1 MYQPCTPVQRFAV
14 VQASESEVVDSSY
27 CCCEGTCIRGI
38 AWRNQQCH
46 WRSLID
52 CLLVTLDSVLVAG
65 LFGNDMY
72 IHVERCVKSTCN
84 WAGHVVDVCDDF
96 GEDQSG
102 IISEGSYL
110 LK

>member
-1 MYQPCTPVQRFAV
+1 MKVP
-14 VQASESEVVDSSY
+14 ASEELH
-27 CCCEGTCIRGI
+27 GGI
-38 AWRNQQCH
+38 N
-46 WRSLID
+46 ID
-52 CLLVTLDSVLVAG
+52 TLLVTLDSVLVAG